1 MADKFGGLMGEYE
14 KAFGRFLA
22 CLLCMPDDYDDDDE
36 EELEEEFENGIFIE
50 HIGRI
55 GSDYV
60 DTLES
65 LYFEN
70 KS

>member
-1 MADKFGGLMGEYE
+1 MGEYE

-50 HIGRI
+50 Q
-55 GSDYV
+55 GS
-60 DTLES
+60 
-65 LYFEN
+65 
-70 KS
+70 